1 MPRAKKPKPGANC
14 SSSCLTKDHATFGE
28 CVRGKRL
35 NVGYCGQ
42 GGGDATAQKK
52 WDAELQ
58 AYRDA
63 RRQGIQPDGTT
74 MPKIRKA
81 LEESDKHGAAY
92 GRDFNVAAPME
103 VA

>member
-1 MPRAKKPKPGANC
+1 MPRRKKLGANC
-14 SSSCLTKDHATFGE
+14 SSSCPTKNHRTFGE

-42 GGGDATAQKK
+42 GGGDLTAQKK
-52 WDAELQ
+52 WDRELD

-74 MPKIRKA
+74 MPKIEHAIR
-81 LEESDKHGAAY
+81 ESEKHGMAY
-92 GRDFNVAAPME
+92 GRDFKVAAPME
-103 VA
+103 AA